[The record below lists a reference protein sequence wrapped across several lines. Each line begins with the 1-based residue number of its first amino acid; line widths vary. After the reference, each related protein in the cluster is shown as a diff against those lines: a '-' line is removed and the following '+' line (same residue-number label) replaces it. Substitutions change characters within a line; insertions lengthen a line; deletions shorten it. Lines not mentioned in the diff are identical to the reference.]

1 MRGDGC
7 CLASADRV
15 CSCPNCPRFG
25 FARICLGLPKATS
38 PVILAKV
45 YHYNGPGQGLILLSI
60 ALSGLWCAVS
70 LFRSFARQGRRD
82 ADRRRKDAES
92 DT

>member
-1 MRGDGC
+1 M
-7 CLASADRV
+7 
-15 CSCPNCPRFG
+15 
-25 FARICLGLPKATS
+25 
-38 PVILAKV
+38 ILAKV